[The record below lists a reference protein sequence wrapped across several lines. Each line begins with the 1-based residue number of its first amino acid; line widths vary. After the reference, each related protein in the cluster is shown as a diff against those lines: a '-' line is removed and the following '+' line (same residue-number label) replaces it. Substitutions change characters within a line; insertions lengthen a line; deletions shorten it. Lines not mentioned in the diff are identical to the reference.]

1 MGDIY
6 DDIDNIL
13 NGTDAPETSAELA
26 DEMANGMFDE
36 EKNFNEEEL
45 QDIMSEI
52 ESLEK
57 EFEGSETMMAT
68 PLKKDPVMEEL
79 MESAAEAEMLNE
91 AVDDDAVFDEG
102 ELDAVLMDSE
112 MAEEVV
118 EDEVSERPS
127 TMTVATNN
135 PLQDVIE
142 RELAESLLKEK
153 AQELPA
159 EKVHVLNFEK
169 PAPRETT
176 PTPITSPTP
185 TTKGSEVA
193 FSAQGSMALTL
204 DFKVGTENAKLTI
217 DPTKGLTVTLAGVE
231 LVINETEGCHVVMEN
246 GMKFSI
252 PLSTLEKSIKK
263 AA

>member
-13 NGTDAPETSAELA
+13 NGTDTPETSAELA
-26 DEMANGMFDE
+26 DAMVDGMLDE
-36 EKNFNEEEL
+36 DKNFNEAEL

-57 EFEGSETMMAT
+57 EFEGAETIMAA

-79 MESAAEAEMLNE
+79 MESAAEAEMIE
-91 AVDDDAVFDEG
+91 ESFDEAVFDEG
-102 ELDAVLMDSE
+102 ELDAVLMDTDIE
-112 MAEEVV
+112 ETIIAEPAPVA
-118 EDEVSERPS
+118 
-127 TMTVATNN
+127 VATNN

-153 AQELPA
+153 AEEIRQEIP
-159 EKVHVLNFEK
+159 EEKKVHVLNFDK
-169 PAPRETT
+169 PAPKAATT
-176 PTPITSPTP
+176 PTTPT

-252 PLSTLEKSIKK
+252 PLSSLEKSVKK

>member
-13 NGTDAPETSAELA
+13 NGTDTPETSAEFSDAMA
-26 DEMANGMFDE
+26 DGMLE
-36 EKNFNEEEL
+36 EDKNFNEAEL

-57 EFEGSETMMAT
+57 EFEGTETIMSV

-79 MESAAEAEMLNE
+79 MESAAEAEMLE
-91 AVDDDAVFDEG
+91 ESFDEAVFDEG
-102 ELDAVLMDSE
+102 ELDAVLMDTE
-112 MAEEVV
+112 VEEPIIETPTPMA
-118 EDEVSERPS
+118 
-127 TMTVATNN
+127 VATNN

-142 RELAESLLKEK
+142 RELAESLLKEN
-153 AQELPA
+153 A
-159 EKVHVLNFEK
+159 EEIREEKKVHVLNFDK
-169 PAPRETT
+169 PAPKTTTT
-176 PTPITSPTP
+176 PATT

-217 DPTKGLTVTLAGVE
+217 DPAKGLTVTLAGVE

-252 PLSTLEKSIKK
+252 PLSSLEKSVKK

>member
-13 NGTDAPETSAELA
+13 NGTDTPETSAELA
-26 DEMANGMFDE
+26 DAMVDGMLDE
-36 EKNFNEEEL
+36 DKNFNEAEL

-57 EFEGSETMMAT
+57 EFEGTETIMAA

-79 MESAAEAEMLNE
+79 MESAAEAEMIE
-91 AVDDDAVFDEG
+91 ETFDEAVFDEG
-102 ELDAVLMDSE
+102 ELDAVLMDTDVE
-112 MAEEVV
+112 ETIIAEPTPVA
-118 EDEVSERPS
+118 
-127 TMTVATNN
+127 VATNN

-153 AQELPA
+153 AEEIRQEIHQ
-159 EKVHVLNFEK
+159 EEKKVHVLNFDK
-169 PAPRETT
+169 PAPKTT
-176 PTPITSPTP
+176 PTTTPT

-252 PLSTLEKSIKK
+252 PLSSLEKSVKK

>member
-118 EDEVSERPS
+118 EDEVS
-127 TMTVATNN
+127 
-135 PLQDVIE
+135 
-142 RELAESLLKEK
+142 
-153 AQELPA
+153 
-159 EKVHVLNFEK
+159 
-169 PAPRETT
+169 
-176 PTPITSPTP
+176 
-185 TTKGSEVA
+185 
-193 FSAQGSMALTL
+193 
-204 DFKVGTENAKLTI
+204 
-217 DPTKGLTVTLAGVE
+217 
-231 LVINETEGCHVVMEN
+231 
-246 GMKFSI
+246 
-252 PLSTLEKSIKK
+252 
-263 AA
+263 